1 MVTRQEDEVGDGR
14 SRILV
19 AHADEDVRDAV
30 AAALR
35 EVAGRC
41 VVATSDSLLAIAA
54 LWLSDGPVVA
64 LLDERLLPFGGLD
77 VFGMVAHDLAAG
89 RLARHRYVLLST
101 WPEHIQAKGR
111 ELLGRLGASV
121 LSLPFELDELI
132 HAVDEADEG
141 IAAGLSL
148 AMAGAR
154 A

>member
-1 MVTRQEDEVGDGR
+1 
-14 SRILV
+14 LV
-19 AHADEDVRDAV
+19 AHADEDVRDAL
-30 AAALR
+30 AAALH
-35 EVAGRC
+35 EVAERC
-41 VVATSDSLLAIAA
+41 VVATSDSVLAIAA
-54 LWLSDGPVVA
+54 LWLSDSPMVA

-77 VFGMVAHDLAAG
+77 VFGMVAHDQAAG

-132 HAVDEADEG
+132 HVVDEADEG
-141 IAAGLSL
+141 IAAGLPL

-154 A
+154 ALEHHPPHVA